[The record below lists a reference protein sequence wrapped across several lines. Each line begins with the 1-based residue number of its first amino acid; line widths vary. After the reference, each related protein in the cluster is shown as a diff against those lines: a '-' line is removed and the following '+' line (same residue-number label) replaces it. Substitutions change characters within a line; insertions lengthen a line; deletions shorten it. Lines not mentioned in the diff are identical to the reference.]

1 MKLTHRDIE
10 ALLVANIN
18 RRNLIIMGVVALS
31 LALSGFWLY
40 SAERQRDLLNTQTNR
55 IQREVYLWS
64 SHFQG
69 LPQVIGQY
77 PIVRELLTAPDQKK
91 QDAANFFLLQLTDT
105 LGVNFAYVF
114 DENGTVLAASN
125 FYNELNFI
133 DDDYSFRP
141 YVLSAI
147 KGDNGSFMAVGI
159 KTRKRGF
166 YFSAPVRENG
176 NIIGGVALKVNIDFL
191 STIQVEKTTD
201 LLFLDEKNIVFYSG
215 SGRFEEKGLSTLS
228 DEDITQLDYEQRF
241 NDKPIEVIR
250 NQPVLNTGL
259 SESMLLKSG
268 KTQAYYSGYKL
279 PIPGLSWSVMSI
291 SDYKYRI
298 LFVAQMTG
306 LTMLTYFAIA
316 AFLMVY
322 RGRRRHHQE
331 IAALN
336 NSLEIRVQQLA
347 ANLTRKNEELELS
360 LDHYKR
366 TQTELEN
373 TQSELIQTAKLAVL
387 GEMAAGINHELTQ
400 PLQALIAY
408 SQNGKKFIE
417 RDKIE
422 LAEKNLEEIANI
434 AATMAETV
442 AKFKIFS
449 RRAKPDSRK
458 AFIGEI
464 LDNVSAIIMP
474 QIQKQQ
480 IDYQIDNQ
488 ATDQVINCE
497 PVMIGQVL
505 VNLISNAAQALEDT
519 PDARIVV
526 NISDCDEWMLI
537 TVTDNG
543 PGMDS
548 DVMANLFEPFFTTK
562 EKGLG
567 LGLTISRRIVESQ
580 NGTLTV
586 KAVEPNGTA
595 FTITL
600 LKELHGDNT

>member
-10 ALLVANIN
+10 AILVANIN
-18 RRNLIIMGVVALS
+18 RRNLIIIGVVVLS
-31 LALSGFWLY
+31 IALSGFWLY
-40 SAERQRDLLNTQTNR
+40 SAERQREMLTTQTDR

-69 LPQVIGQY
+69 LPQVIGRY
-77 PIVRELLTAPDQKK
+77 PIVRDLLLEPTKDK

-105 LGVNFAYVF
+105 LGVNFAYAF
-114 DENGTVLAASN
+114 DEEGKVLAASN

-147 KGDNGSFMAVGI
+147 KGDNGSFMAVGL
-159 KTRKRGF
+159 KTRQRGF

-176 NIIGGVALKVNIDFL
+176 TIIGGIALKVNIDFL
-191 STIQVEKTTD
+191 STIKVENTTD
-201 LLFLDEKNIVFYSG
+201 LLFLDEKNIVFYST
-215 SGRFEEKGLSTLS
+215 SGRFEQKALTPLSE
-228 DEDITQLDYEQRF
+228 EDYAQLEYEQRF
-241 NDKPIEVIR
+241 SDRDVDVIR
-250 NQPVLNTGL
+250 NEPVLNTGL
-259 SESMLLKSG
+259 SERMLLKSG
-268 KTQAYYSGYKL
+268 KTQTYFSGYKL
-279 PIPGLSWSVMSI
+279 PVPGLSWSVMSV
-291 SDYKYRI
+291 SDYKYRVM
-298 LFVAQMTG
+298 FVAQMTG

-360 LDHYKR
+360 LEHYKR

-387 GEMAAGINHELTQ
+387 GEMAAGINHELNQ

-434 AATMAETV
+434 ATNMAETV

-449 RRAKPDSRK
+449 RRAKPDSRQ
-458 AFIGEI
+458 AFVGEI

-474 QIQKQQ
+474 QIQKLQ

-488 ATDQVINCE
+488 ASDQMINCE

-505 VNLISNAAQALEDT
+505 VNLISNAAQALEHT
-519 PDARIVV
+519 PEGRIVV
-526 NISDCDEWMLI
+526 NISDCEAWMLI

-543 PGMDS
+543 PGMD
-548 DVMANLFEPFFTTK
+548 DEVMDNLFEPFFTTK
-562 EKGLG
+562 EQGLG

-586 KAVEPNGTA
+586 KAVEPTGTA

-600 LKELHGDNT
+600 PKELHGDNT